1 MVFTLIGVLVMERVA
16 SEGEKSVA
24 IFTAL
29 DESTDPVSVVCPFL
43 CCSSKCFLL
52 SHQTRSVVV

>member
-1 MVFTLIGVLVMERVA
+1 MERVA

-29 DESTDPVSVVCPFL
+29 DESTDPVSVYMSIP
-43 CCSSKCFLL
+43 LL
-52 SHQTRSVVV
+52 FQ